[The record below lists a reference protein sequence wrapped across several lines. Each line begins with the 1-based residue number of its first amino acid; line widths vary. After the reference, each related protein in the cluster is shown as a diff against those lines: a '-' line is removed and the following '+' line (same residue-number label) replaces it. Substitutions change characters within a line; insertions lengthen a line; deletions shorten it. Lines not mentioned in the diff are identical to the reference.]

1 MHSLVTQYITL
12 IEQWQIAMDAQ
23 DSDKA
28 NLVTLRIDRCLAKIR
43 VNGID
48 GELMDL
54 VTHESDAV
62 KFFASAVLR
71 TTRPADAKHI
81 YQELARSKLPYI
93 AVSAKYIAKEL

>member
-1 MHSLVTQYITL
+1 MHSLITKYITL
-12 IEQWQIAMDAQ
+12 IEQWQSAMDAQ

-28 NLVTLRIDRCLAKIR
+28 NLIISRIDRCLAEIR

-93 AVSAKYIAKEL
+93 AVSAKYIAKES

>member
-1 MHSLVTQYITL
+1 MHSLIMQYITL
-12 IEQWQIAMDAQ
+12 IEQWQSAMDAQ

-28 NLVTLRIDRCLAKIR
+28 NLMTSRIDRCLAEIH

-81 YQELARSKLPYI
+81 YQELARSKFPYI

>member
-1 MHSLVTQYITL
+1 MHSLITKYITL
-12 IEQWQIAMDAQ
+12 IEQWQSAMDAQ

-28 NLVTLRIDRCLAKIR
+28 NLVISRIDRCLAEIR

-93 AVSAKYIAKEL
+93 AVSAKYIAKES